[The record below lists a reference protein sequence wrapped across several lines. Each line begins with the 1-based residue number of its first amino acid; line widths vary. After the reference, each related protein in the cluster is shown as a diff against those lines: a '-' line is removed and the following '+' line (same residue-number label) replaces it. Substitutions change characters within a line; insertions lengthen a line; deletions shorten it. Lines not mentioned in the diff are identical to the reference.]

1 MIELSRRN
9 MIISITFLVLVW
21 GLCWPIYKITLAYTP
36 PLLFAG
42 MRPLIGGL
50 LLSMLCFPK
59 RKSIKWRENW
69 RIYCISA
76 LLNTV
81 LYFGIQT
88 IGLMYLPGGLF
99 SVIVYFQPVL
109 IGIFAWLWLSET
121 MSTIKIV
128 GLITGF
134 IGVIAVSVGGISG
147 QASILGIILAMITA
161 ISWAIGVIY
170 VKKVSPH
177 VDSLWLV
184 ALQSVLGGV
193 VLTCSGLGIES
204 WSSITWN
211 GTYLFGLIF
220 GSTLGI
226 PMAFI
231 IYFKLVNSGEASK
244 VASYTFLVPLI
255 AVLFGTLF
263 LGEPFTLSLLVGLI
277 LIVSSIYFVN
287 RPTQSDQ
294 KPKSHDF

>member
-1 MIELSRRN
+1 
-9 MIISITFLVLVW
+9 
-21 GLCWPIYKITLAYTP
+21 
-36 PLLFAG
+36 
-42 MRPLIGGL
+42 
-50 LLSMLCFPK
+50 
-59 RKSIKWRENW
+59 
-69 RIYCISA
+69 
-76 LLNTV
+76 
-81 LYFGIQT
+81 
-88 IGLMYLPGGLF
+88 
-99 SVIVYFQPVL
+99 
-109 IGIFAWLWLSET
+109 

-193 VLTCSGLGIES
+193 VLTCSGLVIES

-211 GTYLFGLIF
+211 GTYLFVLIF
-220 GSTLGI
+220 GSTLVI

-231 IYFKLVNSGEASK
+231 IYFKLVNSGGASK
-244 VASYTFLVPLI
+244 VSSYTFLVPLI

-277 LIVSSIYFVN
+277 FIFIIIYFFYLL
-287 RPTQSDQ
+287 SHIYL
-294 KPKSHDF
+294 KPKILYFYIYLY